1 MTPPQRTGSPRD
13 VAYRVGET
21 HEAVVWRDDDI
32 TLLEGT
38 PLSEGA
44 GHGQAWFVKTSPPR
58 RKGRRRIAEERI
70 PEEKGKLRHAIQI
83 VSFAIDNALSQVKA
97 RGEDDAARIFD
108 MLKQIVHDPHVLNRM
123 MELIRKDRLSAAAAV
138 RTAFSEQRK
147 ALAGSSL
154 ALIRERSGDL
164 AELEQSLLDA
174 LVNPHSLRFGNKD
187 RGSSSGRGGI
197 VAVAARLTPRLVLEL
212 RDAGV
217 VTGYAAVTSHAAILC
232 RTFGIPA
239 VSAVEGFP
247 EGGDSDYS
255 VAVNGSAGLVAV
267 SPKRKK
273 TAELARRIRSVYT
286 RDAPSVHIPAD
297 SRPSIN
303 ANINLAEQ
311 ATQAIAAGAEGIGLY
326 RTELEFL
333 AAGKLLNAGRQARK
347 YRGLVMTMM
356 GLPTTI
362 RLLDA
367 SREKLGPIVD
377 TSSRRIDLSR
387 RGAGFLLDNPAVLRT
402 QARAIAEAA
411 EVGPVSVLYPLV
423 EDEDQFGRLKD
434 FFCRSHGA
442 ARGRAVRHG
451 VMVETV
457 GAAARARELLS
468 IADFA
473 AIGTNDL
480 LDEVAGTNREDS
492 AGREP
497 SPKHLTELWGM
508 VESIAESA
516 RSCTTPLTV
525 CGEMAAAPESI
536 ARFVSLGIGAL
547 SVDVGHLR
555 RVRALVAGHG
565 RPGTQSPLHTTD

>member
-1 MTPPQRTGSPRD
+1 M
-13 VAYRVGET
+13 
-21 HEAVVWRDDDI
+21 
-32 TLLEGT
+32 
-38 PLSEGA
+38 
-44 GHGQAWFVKTSPPR
+44 
-58 RKGRRRIAEERI
+58 
-70 PEEKGKLRHAIQI
+70 
-83 VSFAIDNALSQVKA
+83 KA

-217 VTGYAAVTSHAAILC
+217 AGVVTGYAAVTSHAAILC

-286 RDAPSVHIPAD
+286 RDAPSVHIPPD

-423 EDEDQFGRLKD
+423 EDEEQFGRLKD
-434 FFCRSHGA
+434 IFCRSHGA

-457 GAAARARELLS
+457 GAAARARELLPMV
-468 IADFA
+468 DFA

-492 AGREP
+492 AGEKA
-497 SPKHLTELWGM
+497 SPEHLAELWGM

-525 CGEMAAAPESI
+525 CGEMAAAPGSI

-547 SVDVGHLR
+547 SVDVVHLR

-565 RPGTQSPLHTTD
+565 RPGTQSPLHTTGG